1 MIDHLLETTKYLGL
15 FISLGAFMIGL
26 KLNKKYPYAFMNPLL
41 IGTVL
46 VIGLMLALDI
56 EVTVFQKSAQI
67 LSDLLTPATICLA
80 VPVYRQFKIL
90 RENSWVVLISCLAGM
105 ISGLVTIVGL
115 AFILR
120 MSGTTTLSTLARSI
134 TMAIALDTT
143 ELIGGVAGIIVA
155 GVIFAGIFGTVVSGL
170 IFRIFKIEEPIA
182 KGLALGA
189 ASHAMGTAESL
200 KTSEL
205 QGAMSSLAMVV
216 SGVVMVGLIPLAAM
230 FVQA

>member
-26 KLNKKYPYAFMNPLL
+26 KLNKKYPYAVMNPLL
-41 IGTVL
+41 IGTIL
-46 VIGLMLALDI
+46 VVGLILMLDI
-56 EVTVFQKSAQI
+56 EVTNFQKSAQI

-90 RENSWVVLISCLAGM
+90 RENSWVVLISCVAGM
-105 ISGLVTIVGL
+105 ISGLVTIIGL
-115 AFILR
+115 ALILQ
-120 MSGTTTLSTLARSI
+120 MSEITTLSTLARSI

-170 IFRIFKIEEPIA
+170 IFRIFRIEEPIA
-182 KGLALGA
+182 KGLAMGA

-200 KTSEL
+200 KVSEL

-216 SGVVMVGLIPLAAM
+216 SGVVMVGLIPLAALL
-230 FVQA
+230 VQ

>member
-26 KLNKKYPYAFMNPLL
+26 KLNKKFPYAFMNPFL
-41 IGTVL
+41 IGTIL
-46 VIGLMLALDI
+46 VMGLILALDI
-56 EVTVFQKSAQI
+56 EVAVFQKSAQV

-105 ISGLVTIVGL
+105 ISGLVTIIGL
-115 AFILR
+115 ALILQ
-120 MSGTTTLSTLARSI
+120 MSEVTTLSTLARSI

-143 ELIGGVAGIIVA
+143 ELIGGVAGVIVA
-155 GVIFAGIFGTVVSGL
+155 GVIFAGIFGTVVSSL
-170 IFRIFKIEEPIA
+170 IFKIFRIEEPIA
-182 KGLALGA
+182 KGLAIGA
-189 ASHAMGTAESL
+189 ASHAIGTAESL
-200 KTSEL
+200 KAGEL

-216 SGVVMVGLIPLAAM
+216 SGVLMVGFIPLAAM
-230 FVQA
+230 FVP

>member
-26 KLNKKYPYAFMNPLL
+26 KLNKKFPYAFMNPFL
-41 IGTVL
+41 IGTIL
-46 VIGLMLALDI
+46 VMGLILALDI
-56 EVTVFQKSAQI
+56 EVAVFQKSAQV

-105 ISGLVTIVGL
+105 ISGLVTIIGL
-115 AFILR
+115 ALTLQ
-120 MSGTTTLSTLARSI
+120 MSDVTTLSTLARSI

-143 ELIGGVAGIIVA
+143 ELIGGVAGVIVA
-155 GVIFAGIFGTVVSGL
+155 GVIFAGIFGTVVSSL
-170 IFRIFKIEEPIA
+170 IFKIFRIEEPIA
-182 KGLALGA
+182 KGLAIGA
-189 ASHAMGTAESL
+189 ASHAIGTAESL
-200 KTSEL
+200 KAGEL

-216 SGVVMVGLIPLAAM
+216 SGVLMVGFIPLAAM
-230 FVQA
+230 FVP

>member
-1 MIDHLLETTKYLGL
+1 MVDHLLQTTKYLGL

-41 IGTVL
+41 IGTILVMVL
-46 VIGLMLALDI
+46 ILVLDV
-56 EVTVFQKSAQI
+56 EVAVFQKSAQV
-67 LSDLLTPATICLA
+67 LTDLLTPATICLA

-90 RENSWVVLISCLAGM
+90 RENSWVVLISCLVGM
-105 ISGLVTIVGL
+105 ISGLVTIIGL
-115 AFILR
+115 ALILQ
-120 MSGTTTLSTLARSI
+120 MSEITTLSTLARSI

-216 SGVVMVGLIPLAAM
+216 SGVMMVGLIPLAAL
-230 FVQA
+230 FVQ

>member
-41 IGTVL
+41 IGTIL
-46 VIGLMLALDI
+46 VIGLILALDI
-56 EVTVFQKSAQI
+56 EVAVFQKSAQV

-90 RENSWVVLISCLAGM
+90 RDNSWVVLISCIAGM
-105 ISGLVTIVGL
+105 ISGLITIIGL
-115 AFILR
+115 ALVLQ
-120 MSGTTTLSTLARSI
+120 MSKITTLSTLARSI

-143 ELIGGVAGIIVA
+143 ELIGGIVGIIVA
-155 GVIFAGIFGTVVSGL
+155 GVIFAGIFGTVVSSF

-200 KTSEL
+200 KAGEL

-216 SGVVMVGLIPLAAM
+216 SGVVMVGLVPLAAL
-230 FVQA
+230 FVQ

>member
-41 IGTVL
+41 IGTIL
-46 VIGLMLALDI
+46 VVGLILMLDI
-56 EVTVFQKSAQI
+56 EVTNFQKSAQI

-90 RENSWVVLISCLAGM
+90 RENSWVVLISCVAGM
-105 ISGLVTIVGL
+105 ISGLVTIIGL
-115 AFILR
+115 ALILQ
-120 MSGTTTLSTLARSI
+120 MSEITTLSTLARSI

-170 IFRIFKIEEPIA
+170 IFRIFRIEEPIA
-182 KGLALGA
+182 KGLAMGA

-200 KTSEL
+200 KVSEL

-216 SGVVMVGLIPLAAM
+216 SGVVMVGLIPLAALL
-230 FVQA
+230 VQ

>member
-1 MIDHLLETTKYLGL
+1 MIDHLLETTKYFGL
-15 FISLGAFMIGL
+15 FISLGAFMVGL

-41 IGTVL
+41 IGTIL
-46 VIGLMLALDI
+46 VVGLILMLDI
-56 EVTVFQKSAQI
+56 EVTNFQKSAQI

-90 RENSWVVLISCLAGM
+90 RENSWVVLISCVAGM
-105 ISGLVTIVGL
+105 ISGLVTIIGL
-115 AFILR
+115 ALILQ
-120 MSGTTTLSTLARSI
+120 MSEITTLSTLARSI

-170 IFRIFKIEEPIA
+170 IFRIFRIEEPIA
-182 KGLALGA
+182 KGLAMGA

-200 KTSEL
+200 KVSEL

-216 SGVVMVGLIPLAAM
+216 SGVVMVGLIPLAALL
-230 FVQA
+230 VQ

>member
-41 IGTVL
+41 IGTIL
-46 VIGLMLALDI
+46 VVGLILMLDI
-56 EVTVFQKSAQI
+56 EVTNFQKSAQI

-105 ISGLVTIVGL
+105 ISGLVTIIGL
-115 AFILR
+115 ALTLQ
-120 MSGTTTLSTLARSI
+120 MSDVTTLSTLARSI

-143 ELIGGVAGIIVA
+143 ELIGGVAGVIVA
-155 GVIFAGIFGTVVSGL
+155 GVIFAGIFGTVVSSL
-170 IFRIFKIEEPIA
+170 IFKIFRIEEPIA
-182 KGLALGA
+182 KGLAIGA
-189 ASHAMGTAESL
+189 ASHAIGTAESL
-200 KTSEL
+200 KAGEL

-216 SGVVMVGLIPLAAM
+216 SGVLMVGFIPLAAM
-230 FVQA
+230 FVP

>member
-26 KLNKKYPYAFMNPLL
+26 KLNKQYPYAFMNPLL
-41 IGTVL
+41 IGTILVMGLILVL
-46 VIGLMLALDI
+46 DV
-56 EVTVFQKSAQI
+56 EVVVFQKSAQV

-105 ISGLVTIVGL
+105 ISGLVTIISL
-115 AFILR
+115 ALILR
-120 MSGTTTLSTLARSI
+120 MSEITTISTLARSI

-155 GVIFAGIFGTVVSGL
+155 GVIFAGIFGTVVSGM
-170 IFRIFKIEEPIA
+170 IFRIFRIEEPIA

-200 KTSEL
+200 KVSEL

-216 SGVVMVGLIPLAAM
+216 SGVVMVGLITLAALL
-230 FVQA
+230 VQ

>member
-41 IGTVL
+41 IGTILVMGLILVL
-46 VIGLMLALDI
+46 DV
-56 EVTVFQKSAQI
+56 EVAVFQKSAQV

-80 VPVYRQFKIL
+80 VPVYRQYKIL

-105 ISGLVTIVGL
+105 ISGLVTIIGL
-115 AFILR
+115 ALILM
-120 MSGTTTLSTLARSI
+120 MSEITTLSTLARSI

-170 IFRIFKIEEPIA
+170 IFRIFRIEEPIA

-200 KTSEL
+200 KVSEL

-216 SGVVMVGLIPLAAM
+216 SGVVMVGLIPLAAL
-230 FVQA
+230 FVQ

>member
-41 IGTVL
+41 IGTIL
-46 VIGLMLALDI
+46 VVGLILMLDI
-56 EVTVFQKSAQI
+56 EVTNFQKSAQI

-90 RENSWVVLISCLAGM
+90 RENSWVVLISCVAGK
-105 ISGLVTIVGL
+105 ISGLVTIIGL
-115 AFILR
+115 ALILQ
-120 MSGTTTLSTLARSI
+120 MSEITTLSTLARSI

-170 IFRIFKIEEPIA
+170 IFRIFRIEEPIA
-182 KGLALGA
+182 KGLAMGA

-200 KTSEL
+200 KVSEL

-216 SGVVMVGLIPLAAM
+216 SGVVMVGLIPLAALL
-230 FVQA
+230 VQ

>member
-41 IGTVL
+41 IGTILVMGLILVL
-46 VIGLMLALDI
+46 DV
-56 EVTVFQKSAQI
+56 EVAVFQKSAQV

-80 VPVYRQFKIL
+80 VPVYRQYKIL

-105 ISGLVTIVGL
+105 ISGLVTIIGL
-115 AFILR
+115 ALILR
-120 MSGTTTLSTLARSI
+120 MSEITTISTLARSI

-170 IFRIFKIEEPIA
+170 IFRIFRIEEPIA
-182 KGLALGA
+182 KGLAMGA

-200 KTSEL
+200 KVSEL

-216 SGVVMVGLIPLAAM
+216 SGVVMVGLIPLAALL
-230 FVQA
+230 VQ

>member
-26 KLNKKYPYAFMNPLL
+26 KLNKQYPYAFMNPLL
-41 IGTVL
+41 IGTILVMGLILVL
-46 VIGLMLALDI
+46 DV
-56 EVTVFQKSAQI
+56 EVVVFQKSAQV

-105 ISGLVTIVGL
+105 ISGLVTIIGL
-115 AFILR
+115 ALILR
-120 MSGTTTLSTLARSI
+120 MSEITTISTLVRSI

-155 GVIFAGIFGTVVSGL
+155 GVIFAGIFGTVVSGM
-170 IFRIFKIEEPIA
+170 IFRIFRIEEPIA

-189 ASHAMGTAESL
+189 AAHAMGTAESL
-200 KTSEL
+200 KASEL

-216 SGVVMVGLIPLAAM
+216 SGVMMVGLIPIAAL
-230 FVQA
+230 FVQ

>member
-1 MIDHLLETTKYLGL
+1 MIDHLLETTKYFGL

-41 IGTVL
+41 IGTIL
-46 VIGLMLALDI
+46 VIGLLLVLDI
-56 EVTVFQKSAQI
+56 EVAVFQKSAQV

-80 VPVYRQFKIL
+80 VPVYRQFNIL

-105 ISGLVTIVGL
+105 ISGLVTIIGL
-115 AFILR
+115 ALILQ
-120 MSGTTTLSTLARSI
+120 MSEITTLSTLARSI

-170 IFRIFKIEEPIA
+170 IFRIFRIEEPIA
-182 KGLALGA
+182 KGLAMGT

-200 KTSEL
+200 KASEL

-216 SGVVMVGLIPLAAM
+216 SGVMMVGLIPLAAM
-230 FVQA
+230 VVQ

>member
-1 MIDHLLETTKYLGL
+1 MIDHLLETTKYFGL
-15 FISLGAFMIGL
+15 FISLGAFMVGL
-26 KLNKKYPYAFMNPLL
+26 KLNKKDPYAFMNPLL
-41 IGTVL
+41 IGTIL
-46 VIGLMLALDI
+46 VVGLILMLDI
-56 EVTVFQKSAQI
+56 EVTNFQKSAQI

-90 RENSWVVLISCLAGM
+90 RENSWVVLISCVAGM
-105 ISGLVTIVGL
+105 ISGLVTIIGL
-115 AFILR
+115 ALILQ
-120 MSGTTTLSTLARSI
+120 MSEITTLSTLARSI

-170 IFRIFKIEEPIA
+170 IFRIFRIEEPIA
-182 KGLALGA
+182 KGLAMGA

-200 KTSEL
+200 KVSEL

-216 SGVVMVGLIPLAAM
+216 SGVVMGGLIPLAALL
-230 FVQA
+230 VQ